1 MFGKKLAKLLELAPL
16 RMSQQ
21 LLLQGSPVLVA
32 VVLVLALVLLLVL
45 ALLLLVLAWVL
56 LLVLAWVLLLTEISQ
71 APLSEA
77 PLAAQRSPAPA
88 PPQAIL
94 WTNAKLLRSPNNVTQ
109 AFPTPK
115 PLMSLNLKV
124 ESCSGV

>member
-1 MFGKKLAKLLELAPL
+1 
-16 RMSQQ
+16 MSQQ

-77 PLAAQRSPAPA
+77 PLAAQRLNPVREFD
-88 PPQAIL
+88 L
-94 WTNAKLLRSPNNVTQ
+94 GLGRRDGNAN
-109 AFPTPK
+109 
-115 PLMSLNLKV
+115 
-124 ESCSGV
+124 